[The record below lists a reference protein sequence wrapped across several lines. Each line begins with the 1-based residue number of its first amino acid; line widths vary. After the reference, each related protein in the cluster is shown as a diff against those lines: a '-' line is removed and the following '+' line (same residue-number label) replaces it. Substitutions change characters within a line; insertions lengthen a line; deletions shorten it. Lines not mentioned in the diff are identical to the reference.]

1 MNDFLKIHKVLVANR
16 DEIAIRV
23 IRAAIEMGIKNV
35 AIFSEEDRLALH
47 RFKADEAYQ
56 VGIGKTPVE
65 AYLDIEDILRIA
77 KDANCDAIHPGY
89 GFLAENPDFAQR
101 CLESGIIFIGPAP
114 DVMRALG
121 NKIAARNLAQE
132 AGVPVI
138 PASASLDGSEECI
151 MQVAETI
158 GFPVMLK
165 ASWGG
170 GGRGMRVIR
179 EPSEMKEAVNIAKRE
194 AKAAFGNDEVYFE
207 KLLEN
212 VSHVEVQILG
222 DHHGNV
228 VHLFER
234 DCSLQ
239 RRHQKVMER
248 APAPYLSKAKRNEL
262 CEAAVTLAKHAGLNN
277 AATVEFL
284 YDKDSEQFYFIE
296 VNPRIQVEHTVT
308 EEITGIDIIKAQI
321 TIASGEAIANNKSI
335 VPPQNRIHAH
345 GHALQCRVTAEDPLN
360 NFIPDS
366 GHIVAYRS
374 PAGPGVRLDGG
385 TAYSGAWINRAYD
398 SLLVKVTTRGRDQE
412 ETIARMR
419 RALIEFRIRGVATNL
434 PFLLQLLDHPYF
446 LRGEYN
452 TRFIDE
458 TPELFNFVKKRSSV
472 DRLLKFIADVIVNG
486 NAEVRE
492 RQQPIELR
500 EPVVPKL
507 PDIAPADGTK
517 QLLKEKGPEGVAQ
530 WLKEQKKPVVTDTTY
545 RDAHQ
550 SLLATRVRTRD
561 LVAIAPHYA
570 RLMPGLFSIESWGG
584 ATFDVALRFLKEDPW
599 ARLHK
604 ISTAMPN
611 IMQQMLL
618 RSANAVGYKNYPDN
632 VVQYFIREAAQAGV
646 DVFRIF
652 DSLNWVENMH
662 VAIDAVG
669 ESGKVIE
676 AAICYSGDILN
687 KDRDKYNLNYYV
699 KLAKELE
706 ATGAHILGI
715 KDMAGLLRPAAAKIL
730 FTTLKQ
736 EIGLPIHFHTHD
748 TSGVAAATVLAAVDA
763 GVDAFDAAID
773 SMSGLTSQ
781 PNMGAIV
788 EALYNTD
795 RDTELEAKN
804 IRFLSTYW
812 EQVREQYV
820 AYEPSIRS
828 GASEVYVHEMPGG
841 QYTNLREQARS
852 LGIDTRWPDIAQAY
866 ADVNVLFGD
875 VIKVTPTS
883 KVVGDMA
890 LAMVTTGLSKDDV
903 LDPKKKI
910 AFPDSVVEFFRGE
923 LGQPEGGF
931 PEALQRKVLGDKEPL
946 KVRPGSVLQTVDLEQ
961 TRKDIQKKLDQEV
974 SNTGLASYLMYPDVY
989 MNYAEH
995 EKTFGDVGILPT
1007 HVFLYGM
1014 NAGDEVVLPLLDGR
1028 HAIIRYLASSD
1039 PDEDGMR
1046 RVFFEVNGQPQTVI
1060 VKDKHFAHQAPQ
1072 VEKAD
1077 PNNPGHIAAPMPGLV
1092 IGIEVSPG
1100 QKIRKGDTLVVLEAM
1115 KMQTTV
1121 PAEMEGKVK
1130 RVVARTDHIVDT
1142 GDLLLE
1148 IEHAK

>member
-1 MNDFLKIHKVLVANR
+1 MNDFLKIHKILIANR
-16 DEIAIRV
+16 GEIAIRV
-23 IRAAIEMGIKNV
+23 IRATMEMGIKNV

-56 VGIGKTPVE
+56 VGAGKTPVE

-77 KDANCDAIHPGY
+77 KESGCDAVHPGY
-89 GFLAENPDFAQR
+89 GFLAENPEFARR
-101 CLESGIIFIGPAP
+101 CMESGIIFIGPGP

-121 NKIAARNLAQE
+121 NKVAARRLAEE

-138 PASASLDGSEECI
+138 PASDVLAGSEESI
-151 MQVAETI
+151 LQAARQI
-158 GFPVMLK
+158 GFPIMLK

-170 GGRGMRVIR
+170 GGRGMRMIR
-179 EPSEMKEAVNIAKRE
+179 EQAEIKEAVSIARRE
-194 AKAAFGNDEVYFE
+194 AKAAFGHDDVYFE

-248 APAPYLSKAKRNEL
+248 APAPYLSRTRRNEI
-262 CEAAVTLAKHAGLNN
+262 CEAAVRLARHAKLNN

-284 YDKDSEQFYFIE
+284 YDKNTEQFYFIE

-308 EEITGIDIIKAQI
+308 EEITGIDIVKAQI
-321 TIASGEAIANNKSI
+321 TIASGEAIANAKSI
-335 VPPQNRIHAH
+335 VPPQNKIHAS

-385 TAYSGAWINRAYD
+385 TAYTGAWINRAYD
-398 SLLVKVTTRGRDQE
+398 SLLVKVTSRGRDQK
-412 ETIARMR
+412 ETISRMR
-419 RALIEFRIRGVATNL
+419 RALFEFRIRGVATNL
-434 PFLLQLLDHPYF
+434 PFLLQLLDHSSF
-446 LRGEYN
+446 HKGDYN

-458 TPELFNFVKKRSSV
+458 TPELFNFVQPRGSV
-472 DRLLKFIADVIVNG
+472 NRLLRFIADVIVNG
-486 NAEVRE
+486 NTELRE
-492 RQQPIELR
+492 RPQPIELR
-500 EPVVPKL
+500 EPVVPEL
-507 PDIAPADGTK
+507 PDLNPPPGTK
-517 QLLKEKGPEGVAQ
+517 QLLKEIGAAGVAQ
-530 WLKEQKKPVVTDTTY
+530 WLKEQKNPLVTDTTY

-561 LVAIAPHYA
+561 LAAIAPHYA

-599 ARLHK
+599 ARLHR
-604 ISTAMPN
+604 ISSAMPN

-632 VVQYFIREAAQAGV
+632 VVRYFIGEAARAGV

-652 DSLNWVENMH
+652 DSLNWVENMR

-669 ESGKVIE
+669 ESGKIIE
-676 AAICYSGDILN
+676 AALCYSGDILN
-687 KDRDKYNLNYYV
+687 KDRGKYDLKYYLR
-699 KLAKELE
+699 LAKELE
-706 ATGAHILGI
+706 AAGAHILGI
-715 KDMAGLLRPAAAKIL
+715 KDMAGLVRPAAAKMLI
-730 FTTLKQ
+730 TALKQ

-748 TSGVAAATVLAAVDA
+748 TSGAAAASVLAAVEA

-788 EALYNTD
+788 EALYHTE
-795 RDTELEAKN
+795 RDTELDAAH
-804 IRFLSTYW
+804 IRLLSAYW

-820 AYEPSIRS
+820 AYEPGIRS

-852 LGIDTRWPDIAQAY
+852 LGLDTRWPDIAQAY
-866 ADVNVLFGD
+866 ADVNALFGD
-875 VIKVTPTS
+875 LIKVTPTS

-890 LAMVTTGLSKDDV
+890 LAMVTSGLSKQDV
-903 LDPKKKI
+903 LDPNRKI
-910 AFPDSVVEFFRGE
+910 AFPASVVEFFRGE

-931 PEALQRKVLGDKEPL
+931 PQSLQRKVLGDTEPL
-946 KVRPGSVLQTVDLEQ
+946 KVRPGSVLEAVNLEE
-961 TRKDIQKKLDQEV
+961 TKKKIEKKLDREV
-974 SNTGLASYLMYPDVY
+974 SATGLASYLMYPDVY
-989 MNYAEH
+989 LNYAEH
-995 EKTFGDVGILPT
+995 EKTFGDISILPT
-1007 HVFLYGM
+1007 HVFFYGM
-1014 NAGDEVVLPLLDGR
+1014 KPGDETVLPLLDGR
-1028 HAIIRYLASSD
+1028 QAIIQYLASSD

-1060 VKDKHFAHQAPQ
+1060 VKDKNLIHDVPQ

-1077 PNNPGHIAAPMPGLV
+1077 PDNPEHVAAPMPGLV
-1092 IGIEVSPG
+1092 IGVEVSAG
-1100 QKIRKGDTLVVLEAM
+1100 QKVRKGDTLLVLEAM

-1121 PAEMEGKVK
+1121 PAEVDGKVK
-1130 RVVARTDHIVDT
+1130 RVIARPNHIVDT

-1148 IEHAK
+1148 LEKSK